1 MWHLA
6 SILSGKPG
14 FHSIH
19 LSVKGEE
26 KKTGFSVWPL
36 DRPLRL
42 KAAYQVTTLWLSVCP
57 VRYWDA
63 SQGQVAPHPA
73 EC

>member
-1 MWHLA
+1 MAFGIDAQWEARVPLHP
-6 SILSGKPG
+6 SECERG
-14 FHSIH
+14 
-19 LSVKGEE
+19 GE
-26 KKTGFSVWPL
+26 KTGFSVWPL

-42 KAAYQVTTLWLSVCP
+42 KTAYQVTALWLSVCP